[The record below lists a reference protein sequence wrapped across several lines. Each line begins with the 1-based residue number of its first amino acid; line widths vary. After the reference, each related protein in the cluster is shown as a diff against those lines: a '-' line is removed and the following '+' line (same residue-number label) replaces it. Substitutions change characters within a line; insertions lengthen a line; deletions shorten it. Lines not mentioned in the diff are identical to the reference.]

1 MNNVIS
7 SEVMKLRTLLTPR
20 LVLGLGALVA
30 GFGGYV
36 VAKIAADNGT
46 TMTMA
51 DAVTVSALPMWFLVT
66 IVAVVATAG
75 EFHHRTIHTTLL
87 HVPRRG
93 QVLAG
98 KALVVAAYGA
108 VIAGIGAVT
117 SMVGSAVTLH
127 AESLAVTWSPEVFT
141 AVAKSALLAA
151 MWAVLAAGLG
161 ALVRNTT
168 VAIVTVLVWKFVIE
182 GVLLVIVNEPEMR
195 RWLPSGAADA
205 VMSHAG
211 PALLQPWAGGLLFFG
226 YTLLVVAAG
235 AVMFVRRDPA

>member
-1 MNNVIS
+1 MNTVID

-20 LVLGLGALVA
+20 LVLALGALLA
-30 GFGGYV
+30 GLGGYV
-36 VAKIAADNGT
+36 AAKIAADDGA

-87 HVPRRG
+87 HVPRRE

-98 KALVVAAYGA
+98 KTLVVAAYGA
-108 VIAGIGAVT
+108 GLAGITAVT
-117 SMVGSAVTLH
+117 SMVAAAVTLH
-127 AESLAVTWSPEVFT
+127 AQSMAVTWSPDVFT
-141 AVAKSALLAA
+141 AIAKSALLAA

-161 ALVRNTT
+161 AMVRNTT
-168 VAIVTVLVWKFVIE
+168 VAIVTLLVWKFVIE
-182 GVLLVIVNEPEMR
+182 GAVLVIVNQPEMR

-226 YTLLVVAAG
+226 YTLLVMAAA
-235 AVMFVRRDPA
+235 AVTFVRRDPA